1 MLRFHLFNQADEL
14 GKIPKN
20 NIQLYTSWPSRTAA
34 IRYGLKHINIK
45 GYWFFGILI
54 FLSQKLPLGLLSSYL
69 MKFINYTFARYAF
82 KSLPQNVDKLIFCS
96 THLYPNL
103 DIIDSCNAEVIID
116 YGSLHPMHETNLM
129 NIENKKYSFEKSGN
143 DSRPW
148 VQSWL
153 IKEFDATDKIFV
165 CSDLAKDTFIKH
177 GVKSEKIF
185 INKLGVNLNQF
196 TSDETRTYVINKECA
211 NILCVGSVIPI
222 KGIHRLIDSLID
234 VEEYNFK
241 LTCVGSLPTD
251 TSLRKILDKTYD
263 NIEINLIGAVDQAEL
278 KKFYI
283 DSDLFILPSICDGFG
298 MVTAQAMASK
308 TVCLI
313 SNSAGSKELIDNGI
327 NGFIIPDVKNKI
339 EFTKVLSEVLKLSPL
354 EREKIANKA
363 HTTVKNL
370 SGWSEYGL
378 SVQNNLMKN
387 EK

>member
-14 GKIPKN
+14 GKISKN
-20 NIQLYTSWPSRTAA
+20 NIQLYTSWPSRTA
-34 IRYGLKHINIK
+34 IKRYGLKHINIK

-54 FLSQKLPLGLLSSYL
+54 FLSQKLPLGLMSSYI

-82 KSLPQNVDKLIFCS
+82 KSLSVNVDKLIFCS

-103 DIIDSCNAEVIID
+103 DIIDRCNAEVIID
-116 YGSLHPMHETNLM
+116 HGSVHPMYEMNLM
-129 NIENKKYSFEKSGN
+129 DIENNKYGFKLSGSE
-143 DSRPW
+143 SRPW

-153 IKEFDATDKIFV
+153 IKEFYIADKIFV
-165 CSDLAKDTFIKH
+165 CSDLAKATFVKH
-177 GVKSEKIF
+177 GVKSEKIY

-196 TSDETRTYVINKECA
+196 TTDESRTYVISKECVD
-211 NILCVGSVIPI
+211 ILCVGAVIPK

-234 VEEYNFK
+234 IEEYKFK
-241 LTCVGSLPTD
+241 LTCVGALPTD
-251 TSLRKILDKTYD
+251 STLKRILEKRYD
-263 NIEINLIGAVDQAEL
+263 NIEINLIGPVDQTEL
-278 KKFYI
+278 KKFYV
-283 DSDLFILPSICDGFG
+283 DSDLFVLPSICDGFG

-339 EFTKVLSEVLKLSPL
+339 EFTQVLSKVLKLSPQ
-354 EREKIANKA
+354 ERELVANNA
-363 HTTVKNL
+363 HASVKN
-370 SGWSEYGL
+370 SFKWSDYGL
-378 SVQNNLMKN
+378 SVQNNLTKN